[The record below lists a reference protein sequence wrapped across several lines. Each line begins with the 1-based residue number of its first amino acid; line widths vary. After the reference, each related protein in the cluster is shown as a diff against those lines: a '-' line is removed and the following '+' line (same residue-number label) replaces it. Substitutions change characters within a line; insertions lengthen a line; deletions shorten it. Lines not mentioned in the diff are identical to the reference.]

1 MEDILKLVSSYG
13 FSMIIA
19 IYLLIRI
26 EPIILN
32 LKKSVDYLTLIESLN
47 HDFDSKD
54 YEKINSLLDSE
65 N

>member
-54 YEKINSLLDSE
+54 YEQLNNLLDSE
-65 N
+65 D

>member
-54 YEKINSLLDSE
+54 YEQLNSLLDSE
-65 N
+65 D